1 MKPKKF
7 ILVVVLASLM
17 TGCGFGIPQRVDYSP
32 PPPVI
37 IAAPPATSGA
47 IYQDGIDVRLFED
60 LRAHRVGDIITI
72 RLNENTTAS
81 KSSSTATSKSGDADI
96 ATPNILGQDVSRD
109 GNPILSAALSS
120 ETEFSGEGS
129 SAQSNSL
136 DGDIT
141 VTVIQRLPNGNL
153 MIRGEKW
160 VTLNQGDEFIRL
172 SGIIRPADI
181 APDNSVASS
190 RVADARI
197 TYSSK
202 GVLAA
207 ANKMGWLQRFLQS
220 MWFPN

>member
-1 MKPKKF
+1 MMPRKF
-7 ILVVVLASLM
+7 ILVVLLASLM

-141 VTVIQRLPNGNL
+141 VTVVQRLPNGNL

-220 MWFPN
+220 KWFPN

>member
-1 MKPKKF
+1 MSLLRW
-7 ILVVVLASLM
+7 IVVAIALVFS
-17 TGCGFGIPQRVDYSP
+17 GCGFGPMQRVDYAP

-37 IAAPPATSGA
+37 IAAPPPTQGA
-47 IYQDGIDVRLFED
+47 IFQEGVDVRLFED

-72 RLNENTTAS
+72 RLQESTTAS
-81 KSSSTATSKSGDADI
+81 KSSSTATSKGSSADI
-96 ATPNILGQDVSRD
+96 ATPNILGQDVTRD
-109 GNPILSAALSS
+109 GNAILAATLSS
-120 ETEFSGEGS
+120 DSEFAGEGS

-136 DGDIT
+136 AGDIT
-141 VTVIQRLPNGNL
+141 VTVVQRLPNGNL

-181 APDNSVASS
+181 EPDNSVASS

-197 TYSSK
+197 TYSSR

-207 ANKMGWLQRFLQS
+207 ANKMGWLQRFVQS
-220 MWFPN
+220 VWFPN

>member
-1 MKPKKF
+1 MMPRKF
-7 ILVVVLASLM
+7 ILVVLLASLM

-96 ATPNILGQDVSRD
+96 ATPNILGQDVTRD

-141 VTVIQRLPNGNL
+141 VTVVQRLPNGNL

>member
-1 MKPKKF
+1 MKLQKF
-7 ILVVVLASLM
+7 ITVFVL
-17 TGCGFGIPQRVDYSP
+17 TGLSAGCSFGIPQRVDYSP

-109 GNPILSAALSS
+109 GNPILSATLSS